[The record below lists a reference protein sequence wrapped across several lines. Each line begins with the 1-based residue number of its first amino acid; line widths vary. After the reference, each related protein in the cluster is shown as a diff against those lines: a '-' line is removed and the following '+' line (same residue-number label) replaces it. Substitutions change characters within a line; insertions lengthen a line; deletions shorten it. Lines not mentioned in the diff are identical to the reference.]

1 MSKITSK
8 IKLTDKD
15 DIDINPATNEKLDAV
30 ITAIENNGGGGGGG
44 ASVEESIQELVSR
57 LSFLAAVRGTAAD
70 IRVTLLSGVLTSVG
84 TVTTVTTVST
94 VSNQTNMGGYNA
106 ALPVI
111 ANVNMAAVLSNIN
124 NIY

>member
-30 ITAIENNGGGGGGG
+30 ITAIENNGGGGG

-84 TVTTVTTVST
+84 TVTTVTTVGT

>member
-1 MSKITSK
+1 MAY
-8 IKLTDKD
+8 
-15 DIDINPATNEKLDAV
+15 NPQNPNGKAV
-30 ITAIENNGGGGGGG
+30 MANSQPVTIASDQP
-44 ASVEESIQELVSR
+44 APSVEESIQELVSR

-84 TVTTVTTVST
+84 TVTTVTTVGT

>member
-1 MSKITSK
+1 MAY
-8 IKLTDKD
+8 
-15 DIDINPATNEKLDAV
+15 NPQNPNGKAV
-30 ITAIENNGGGGGGG
+30 MANSQPVTIASDQP
-44 ASVEESIQELVSR
+44 APSVEESIQELVSR

-84 TVTTVTTVST
+84 TVTTVTTVTTVGT

>member
-1 MSKITSK
+1 MAY
-8 IKLTDKD
+8 
-15 DIDINPATNEKLDAV
+15 NPQNPNGK
-30 ITAIENNGGGGGGG
+30 AIMANSQPVTI
-44 ASVEESIQELVSR
+44 ASDQPAPSVEESIQELVSR

-84 TVTTVTTVST
+84 TV
-94 VSNQTNMGGYNA
+94 SNQTNMGGYNA